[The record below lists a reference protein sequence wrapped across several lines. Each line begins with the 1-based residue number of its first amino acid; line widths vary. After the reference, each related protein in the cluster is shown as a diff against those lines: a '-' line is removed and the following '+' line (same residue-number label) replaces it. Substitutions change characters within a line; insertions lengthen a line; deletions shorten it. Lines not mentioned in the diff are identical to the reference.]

1 MGKKT
6 KNTQTSSQN
15 KIIKRSIWIV
25 VIALALYGVFYFA
38 QITGPQGEDFSISYE
53 IQGREHIA
61 DGSSHPEYNS
71 NPPSSGWHYESPAEG
86 GFYSEALVD
95 ETVIHNLEH
104 GDIWI
109 AYQED
114 INEEVVEILKSF
126 AGPYIVVSPREANT
140 HDIAL
145 VAWGRVDAFDLD
157 ETGTLEQR
165 ISDFIKRYDN
175 RGPEKVRAVQAGHI

>member
-1 MGKKT
+1 MSKKRT
-6 KNTQTSSQN
+6 HTQPSSQS
-15 KIIKRSIWIV
+15 KIIKRIVWIV
-25 VIALALYGVFYFA
+25 VIALAIYGLFYLV
-38 QITGPQGEDFSISYE
+38 QKTGPQGEDFSISYE

-71 NPPSSGWHYESPAEG
+71 NPPSSGWHYVSPAEG
-86 GFYSEALVD
+86 GFYSEPLLD

-109 AYQED
+109 AYHPD
-114 INEEVVEILKSF
+114 ISTEVLSVLESF
-126 AGPYIVVSPREANT
+126 AGQYVVVSSREANT

-157 ETGTLEQR
+157 ETDTLEQR
-165 ISDFIKRYDN
+165 IGDFIKRYDN
-175 RGPEKVRAVQAGHI
+175 RGPEKVRAVQGGRI